1 MYGLKGLNAVEKTF
15 AWKLQQD
22 MLHVGSRIHR
32 RNAERRCLMG
42 LDGGAV
48 CEEVQTR
55 FHLFAE
61 CEAVKGRF
69 ELIKTVLKDYLQ
81 KEVDNNEI
89 IHLAFNHR
97 NKRKLSVALWFATK
111 ALYLIYQGKVLN
123 KTQLLKEIIK
133 EIDWNLR
140 LNLNVGSKS
149 EIYSIRVILVSYLG
163 N

>member
-1 MYGLKGLNAVEKTF
+1 MATSALTA
-15 AWKLQQD
+15 
-22 MLHVGSRIHR
+22 
-32 RNAERRCLMG
+32 
-42 LDGGAV
+42 
-48 CEEVQTR
+48 
-55 FHLFAE
+55 HL
-61 CEAVKGRF
+61 
-69 ELIKTVLKDYLQ
+69 LKDYLQ

-89 IHLAFNHR
+89 IHIAFNHR